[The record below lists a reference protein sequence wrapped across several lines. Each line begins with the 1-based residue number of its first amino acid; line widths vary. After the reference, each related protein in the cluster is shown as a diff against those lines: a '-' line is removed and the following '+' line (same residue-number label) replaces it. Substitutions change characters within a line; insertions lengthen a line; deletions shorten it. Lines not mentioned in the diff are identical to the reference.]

1 MTRKTKKLIYNI
13 IACILLLG
21 AISWVCEKF
30 IHLGNVEFT
39 ENAQVKQHIIPVNSR
54 VQGYIKEVRFDEY
67 TKVQKGDTLVIIE
80 DAEYRYM
87 VAQAEANLE
96 NAKTGKVAMHN
107 VISTTASNLSV
118 TDASIEE
125 ARIVFENAER
135 NYKRFSTLYEQN
147 AVTRQQ
153 YDDMNTTY
161 LAAKARYDMLRR
173 QKESVQS
180 VSREQN
186 TRLGQNE
193 AGIKLAEAALELAR
207 LNLSYTVVLAPC
219 DGYTGRKEIQEG
231 QLIQPGQTLVDVV
244 DAEQKWVVA
253 NYKETQTANIR
264 EGQEVEI
271 EIDAVPNHTFKG
283 VVRSVSRATGAS
295 FSLMPQDNSSGN
307 FVKIEQRIPVRI
319 DFAEDNDAE
328 AMERVSAGMNGICSS
343 LTTITFPS
351 TLKSIEDKAFN
362 GCNFKSV
369 VSLATVPAVCPD
381 ESYIYDLLFEF
392 RTYNH
397 APLYIPEGKYWDYAF
412 APGWGEFIHIKEIAM
427 DDSELED
434 SKAYMIADTKG
445 CNYTVY
451 NAEKGTLT
459 NVEYTHSLDEENEGS
474 CWTVL
479 REAGKSYL
487 YNLGA
492 KKFACMDKEGEL
504 SLAEAP
510 VALDITSTENGLS
523 INGNNRMFVLNK
535 NINVDA
541 TGIED
546 IRIDNAQT
554 EGVDIYYLDGRR
566 MNKSVRGVNIVNGR
580 KVVVK

>member
-1 MTRKTKKLIYNI
+1 MKIKTKKLIYNI
-13 IACILLLG
+13 FACILLLG

-39 ENAQVKQHIIPVNSR
+39 ENAQVKQLIVPVNSR

-67 TKVQKGDTLVIIE
+67 QKVQKGDTLVIIE
-80 DAEYRYM
+80 DVEYRYM
-87 VAQAEANLE
+87 VAQAEANLA
-96 NAKTGKVAMHN
+96 NAKSGKDAMHN
-107 VISTTASNLSV
+107 VISTTATNLSV

-161 LAAKARYDMLRR
+161 LAAKARYDMLCR

-219 DGYTGRKEIQEG
+219 DGYTGRKEIQQG

-244 DAEQKWVVA
+244 DSEEKWIVA
-253 NYKETQTANIR
+253 NYKETQTANIT
-264 EGQEVEI
+264 EGCEVEI
-271 EIDAVPNHTFKG
+271 EVDAVPDHKFKG

-328 AMERVSAGMNGICSS
+328 AMERVSAGMNVEC
-343 LTTITFPS
+343 
-351 TLKSIEDKAFN
+351 K
-362 GCNFKSV
+362 V
-369 VSLATVPAVCPD
+369 
-381 ESYIYDLLFEF
+381 
-392 RTYNH
+392 
-397 APLYIPEGKYWDYAF
+397 LY
-412 APGWGEFIHIKEIAM
+412 
-427 DDSELED
+427 
-434 SKAYMIADTKG
+434 
-445 CNYTVY
+445 
-451 NAEKGTLT
+451 
-459 NVEYTHSLDEENEGS
+459 
-474 CWTVL
+474 
-479 REAGKSYL
+479 
-487 YNLGA
+487 
-492 KKFACMDKEGEL
+492 
-504 SLAEAP
+504 
-510 VALDITSTENGLS
+510 
-523 INGNNRMFVLNK
+523 
-535 NINVDA
+535 
-541 TGIED
+541 
-546 IRIDNAQT
+546 
-554 EGVDIYYLDGRR
+554 
-566 MNKSVRGVNIVNGR
+566 
-580 KVVVK
+580 